1 MEIRYVQFFVKKLC
15 LFHHRKTF
23 ADIFERGERSVRG
36 WGPFESRAINFPCT
50 TTPLYNPLRPP
61 PGHFSGANPS
71 LGSLNQLEIRIS
83 HTDRGHH
90 MCKLSSVLE
99 GDNWSTDR
107 WYTKP

>member
-1 MEIRYVQFFVKKLC
+1 M
-15 LFHHRKTF
+15 
-23 ADIFERGERSVRG
+23 RG
-36 WGPFESRAINFPCT
+36 WGPFESRAINSTCT
-50 TTPLYNPLRPP
+50 TNPLYNPLRPP
-61 PGHFSGANPS
+61 RGHFSGANPS

-90 MCKLSSVLE
+90 MCKLSFVLE